1 MAKILVC
8 GAGGFIGGHLTK
20 SLMKS
25 NSLVCADIKPM
36 ELWFQQSDKNK
47 NLQLDLKEYENCL
60 EATQGVDHV
69 YNLACNMGGMGF
81 IQNNKALQSA

>member
-1 MAKILVC
+1 MDKTKKILVV

-47 NLQLDLKEYENCL
+47 NLQLNLHKTAYL
-60 EATQGVDHV
+60 SIIHYLISSYPSHYQF
-69 YNLACNMGGMGF
+69 YNLF
-81 IQNNKALQSA
+81 LQVF